1 MALIFEIKVT
11 PCSGKNCF
19 VLDKSGIIKCYVKS
33 QAEQGKANAEIIK
46 TIAKCVHVTQ
56 DRVVIIAGNQSRKK
70 KIKIDIDI
78 SYDRLLEL
86 LGIHQQMDLF
96 KK

>member
-11 PCSGKNCF
+11 PSSGKNCF

-33 QAEQGKANAEIIK
+33 PAEQGKANAEVIK
-46 TIAKCVHVTQ
+46 TIAKLAHVTQ
-56 DRVVIIAGNQSRKK
+56 DCVIIIAGNQARRK

-78 SYDRLLEL
+78 SYERLLEL
-86 LGIHQQMDLF
+86 LGIHQQLDMF
-96 KK
+96 GK